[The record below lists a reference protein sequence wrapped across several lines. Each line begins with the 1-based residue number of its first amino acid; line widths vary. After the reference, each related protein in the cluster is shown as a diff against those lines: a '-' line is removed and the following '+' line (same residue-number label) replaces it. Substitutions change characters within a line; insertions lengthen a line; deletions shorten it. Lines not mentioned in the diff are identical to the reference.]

1 MNLDLRVELL
11 EADRLTMSTAKK
23 QEAKIL
29 QEMADSQG
37 SLKPQNEDI
46 SSPSAVLKL
55 VKPQLLEPESMGRIL
70 AHDLANHLNVL
81 TLSIS
86 RLEGQNEVEKKML
99 ERARLA
105 MQNMAAQISIARDIL
120 VAEEGRIPLKI
131 AKFNLNQV
139 VEDAITEFKTS
150 RHYLPTQ
157 IELKATSPLKS
168 VLIDSHHFAE
178 KIFNP
183 LLSNAIRFSPKDGIV
198 RIEITEVDGRLEL
211 KIQNQSEELP
221 LDWIRDFF
229 SGSKRFIRQG
239 RDLKKGLGLSLR
251 LIKTSAA
258 LLRLDIEVKNQPAP
272 IHEAGQFM
280 TEFIIRNFETMV

>member
-1 MNLDLRVELL
+1 MRVKLLD
-11 EADRLTMSTAKK
+11 ADRLTMSTAKK

-29 QEMADSQG
+29 QEIEVSQG

-86 RLEGQNEVEKKML
+86 RLEGQTEVEKKML

-105 MQNMAAQISIARDIL
+105 MQNMAAQISITRDIL
-120 VAEEGRIPLKI
+120 VAEEGRLPLKI
-131 AKFNLNQV
+131 AKVNLNQV
-139 VEDAITEFKTS
+139 VEDAVSEFKTS

-157 IELKATSPLKS
+157 IEVKTSLTIKS
-168 VLIDSHHFAE
+168 VLIDSHHFTE
-178 KIFNP
+178 KILHP
-183 LLSNAIRFSPKDGIV
+183 LLSNAIRFSPKDGVV
-198 RIEITEVDGRLEL
+198 RIEIAEAEGRLEL

-258 LLRLDIEVKNQPAP
+258 LLRLEIEVKNQPAP
-272 IHEAGQFM
+272 IPETGQFI
-280 TEFIIRNFETMV
+280 TEFKIKNFETMV